1 MNIQELRDFEK
12 EIATLFEQG
21 KIRCPIHLSSGNEY
35 KLIEIFKQIYSWDY
49 VFSTHRNHLHYLL
62 HTDDVEGL
70 RAKILLGDSMHT
82 CSPKEYFY
90 SSSIVAGC
98 VAIAAGVAYALKL
111 QGSKRKVYCFV
122 GDGAC
127 DEGFFWEALRY
138 AYTQD
143 LPIIYVIENNNRS
156 VATNIITRWGADTL
170 NNLKDHPKTIYYEYI
185 SQYPHAGIDKYVQF

>member
-1 MNIQELRDFEK
+1 MTIEDLRAFEK
-12 EIATLFEQG
+12 EIAGLFEQG
-21 KIRCPIHLSSGNEY
+21 KIKCPVHLSSGNEY

-127 DEGFFWEALRY
+127 DEGWLQEAVKY
-138 AYTQD
+138 AVTQD
-143 LPIIYVIENNNRS
+143 LPITYVIEDNNRS
-156 VATNIITRWGADTL
+156 VCSSVLQRWGMDITYPL
-170 NNLKDHPKTIYYEYI
+170 GPKVIYYSYI
-185 SQYPHAGIDKYVQF
+185 CNYPHAGIGKWVQF